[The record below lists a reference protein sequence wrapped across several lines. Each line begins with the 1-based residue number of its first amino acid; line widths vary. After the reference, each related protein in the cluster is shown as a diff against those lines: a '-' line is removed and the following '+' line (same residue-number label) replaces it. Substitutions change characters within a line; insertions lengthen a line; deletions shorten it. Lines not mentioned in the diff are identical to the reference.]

1 MRCAKGAANA
11 GANAEL
17 PPFITTACLNPE
29 IRYPAQVQVA
39 NSGFGATELLTSGLG
54 VLINLAFFKPWELIL
69 HPNAGGHSGF
79 GDTELLSSGL
89 GVLINLAE
97 GTAGLRA
104 RLAAAPVAPPFGDSA
119 SAAAGGVGVVECFGG
134 GGGAPPATLV
144 SLLCGLMSRMAQ

>member
-1 MRCAKGAANA
+1 MQY
-11 GANAEL
+11 AEF
-17 PPFITTACLNPE
+17 PPFIKTACFHPE
-29 IRYPAQVQVA
+29 IRCPVQVQVA
-39 NSGFGATELLTSGLG
+39 NSGFGATQLLTSGQG
-54 VLINLAFFKPWELIL
+54 VLINLAFFKPLELIL

-104 RLAAAPVAPPFGDSA
+104 RLAAAPVAPPIGGSA
-119 SAAAGGVGVVECFGG
+119 GAAAGGVGVMECFGG
-134 GGGAPPATLV
+134 VGGGAPPAATLV